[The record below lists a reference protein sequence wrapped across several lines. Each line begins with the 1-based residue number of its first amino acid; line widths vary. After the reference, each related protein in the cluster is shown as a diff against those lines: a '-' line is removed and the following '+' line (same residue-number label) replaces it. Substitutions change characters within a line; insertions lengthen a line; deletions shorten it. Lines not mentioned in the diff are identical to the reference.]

1 MVRGA
6 LLSAPALGKEHD
18 TIGEAH
24 ASTTLAY
31 RRRSCTI
38 YGAVAYRG
46 IILTTILVNMDIF
59 VSIGQYNGQME
70 DLTKI
75 GAGVSARR
83 RALRLTQA
91 ALAQKAHVSRATL
104 DALENN
110 RLGEIGISRLSRI
123 LAVLGLEL
131 KLQDARLRRPTL
143 DELREED
150 RNAQSLDR
158 RS

>member
-1 MVRGA
+1 
-6 LLSAPALGKEHD
+6 
-18 TIGEAH
+18 
-24 ASTTLAY
+24 
-31 RRRSCTI
+31 
-38 YGAVAYRG
+38 
-46 IILTTILVNMDIF
+46 MDIF